1 LDFFLSLCVKS
12 RSRCP
17 RAPAE
22 DLVKWL
28 QAYANE
34 HHCYVAMDEP
44 LYSPRFHTFTE
55 NPMLYRDNDDG
66 YWYWTGKNHRWID
79 DEIPEELRRAPN
91 PNFRV
96 IYRPE
101 NPPMNMKKSAG

>member
-1 LDFFLSLCVKS
+1 
-12 RSRCP
+12 
-17 RAPAE
+17 
-22 DLVKWL
+22 
-28 QAYANE
+28 
-34 HHCYVAMDEP
+34 
-44 LYSPRFHTFTE
+44 
-55 NPMLYRDNDDG
+55 MLYRDNDDG